1 MHRDQRTSAGARHFM
16 STHRHT
22 SRRRPPVPGWTPLC
36 DPPVDLSEA
45 LARAERAFATGL
57 VTAFEGPPPEVQRE
71 MAQAE
76 RAWQRLAAQGRE
88 VRFGTG
94 ADGRVSVELT
104 DMAGH
109 PVEPI
114 GPIGLFRLLQAAG

>member
-1 MHRDQRTSAGARHFM
+1 MHRDQRTSAGARHPL
-16 STHRHT
+16 STPPRHT
-22 SRRRPPVPGWTPLC
+22 SRRRPAVPAPRVLR
-36 DPPVDLSEA
+36 DPDFNLMEA
-45 LARAERAFATGL
+45 LARAERAFAAGV
-57 VTAFEGPPPEVQRE
+57 VTPIGGPPPEVQRE

-76 RAWQRLAAQGRE
+76 RAWQELAETGRE

-109 PVEPI
+109 SLEPLGPV
-114 GPIGLFRLLQAAG
+114 GLFRLLRLA

>member
-1 MHRDQRTSAGARHFM
+1 M
-16 STHRHT
+16 SIHHRHT
-22 SRRRPPVPGWTPLC
+22 SRRRPAVPRRAPLHE
-36 DPPVDLSEA
+36 PPLDLSEA
-45 LARAERAFATGL
+45 LARAERAFATGQ

-88 VRFGTG
+88 VHFGTG

-104 DMAGH
+104 DMAGR
-109 PVEPI
+109 PVQPI
-114 GPIGLFRLLQAAG
+114 GPVGLFRLLERAGYL